1 LKRSLSKS
9 LGRTTKY
16 ATNQCL
22 SIVKT
27 LRIKKK
33 IHQKRLN
40 LYHDTMAE
48 IVRMPALSDTMTEGT
63 LVAWHKNV
71 GDSVEIGELLAEIE
85 TDKAVME
92 FQSLYDGVLL
102 HIGVEA
108 GNAVPVN
115 QVIAVIGAEGED
127 YKALLAE
134 AEKEDAGSDS
144 SEEIPSEEVLETV
157 AAPLENNHT
166 GENSSS
172 NDGRI
177 KASPLARSMAKEEGI
192 DLADVKG
199 SGDDGRIV
207 KRDVVEYMESKKS
220 ASPQVAAPQVGAS
233 QGDYEDVPVSQMR
246 KVIARRLGESK
257 FTAPH
262 FYLTMEIQMDKLI
275 ETRKYV
281 KKISEVPISFNDFIL
296 KACAKALQKHPG
308 VNASWLGDKIRYYN
322 YVNIG
327 VAVAMEEGLVVPVV
341 RNAETKALSQIASE
355 VRDMAER
362 ARDRKLQ
369 PEEMQG
375 NTFTVSNLG
384 MFGIDEFTAI
394 INPPD
399 ACILAVGRIAPRLV
413 MVDGE
418 VVEQNF
424 MKVTLSCDHRVVDGA
439 VGSRFLQT
447 LRDILEEPM
456 RLII

>member
-1 LKRSLSKS
+1 
-9 LGRTTKY
+9 
-16 ATNQCL
+16 
-22 SIVKT
+22 
-27 LRIKKK
+27 
-33 IHQKRLN
+33 
-40 LYHDTMAE
+40 MAE

-102 HIGVEA
+102 HIGIEA
-108 GNAVPVN
+108 GSAVPVN
-115 QVIAVIGAEGED
+115 QVIAVIGEEGED
-127 YKALLAE
+127 YKGELEE
-134 AEKEDAGSDS
+134 AQNEDGDAGI
-144 SEEIPSEEVLETV
+144 SEEETPSEEVLDTV
-157 AAPLENNHT
+157 SAPLEDNNQQ
-166 GENSSS
+166 SSG
-172 NDGRI
+172 NNDDGRI

-192 DLADVKG
+192 ELSAVKG

-207 KRDVVEYMESKKS
+207 KRDILDYMENQK
-220 ASPQVAAPQVGAS
+220 APAPQVSAPKVGS
-233 QGDYEDVPVSQMR
+233 PQGEYEDVPVSQMR

-257 FTAPH
+257 FSAPH
-262 FYLTMEIQMDKLI
+262 FYLTMEIRMDKLI
-275 ETRKYV
+275 ATRKQV
-281 KKISEVPISFNDFIL
+281 KKISEVSISYNDFIL
-296 KACAKALQKHPG
+296 KASAKALQKHSSI
-308 VNASWLGDKIRYYN
+308 NASWLGDKIRYYN

-327 VAVAMEEGLVVPVV
+327 VAVAMDEGLVVPVV
-341 RNAETKALSQIASE
+341 RNAETKALSQIATE

-399 ACILAVGRIAPRLV
+399 ACILAVGRISPRLV

-418 VVEQNF
+418 IEEHNF

-439 VGSRFLQT
+439 AGSRFLQT

>member
-1 LKRSLSKS
+1 
-9 LGRTTKY
+9 
-16 ATNQCL
+16 
-22 SIVKT
+22 
-27 LRIKKK
+27 
-33 IHQKRLN
+33 
-40 LYHDTMAE
+40 MAE

-92 FQSLYDGVLL
+92 FQSLYDGFLL
-102 HIGVEA
+102 HIGIEA
-108 GNAVPVN
+108 GSAVPVN
-115 QVIAVIGAEGED
+115 QVIAVIGEEGED
-127 YKALLAE
+127 YKGQLEE
-134 AEKEDAGSDS
+134 AQNEDGDAGISK
-144 SEEIPSEEVLETV
+144 EEAPSEEVLDSV
-157 AAPLENNHT
+157 SAPLEENNQQ
-166 GENSSS
+166 SSGS
-172 NDGRI
+172 NDDGRI
-177 KASPLARSMAKEEGI
+177 KASPLARSIAKEEGI
-192 DLADVKG
+192 QLSAVKG

-207 KRDVVEYMESKKS
+207 KRDILDYMENQK
-220 ASPQVAAPQVGAS
+220 APAPQVSAPKVGS
-233 QGDYEDVPVSQMR
+233 PQGEYEDVPVSQMR

-257 FTAPH
+257 FSAPH
-262 FYLTMEIQMDKLI
+262 FYLTMEIRMDKLMA
-275 ETRKYV
+275 TRKQV
-281 KKISEVPISFNDFIL
+281 KKISEVSISYNDFIL
-296 KACAKALQKHPG
+296 KACAKALQKHSSI
-308 VNASWLGDKIRYYN
+308 NASWLGDKIRYYN

-327 VAVAMEEGLVVPVV
+327 VAVAMDEGLVVPVV
-341 RNAETKALSQIASE
+341 RNAETKALSQIATE

-399 ACILAVGRIAPRLV
+399 ACILAVGRISPRLV

-418 VVEQNF
+418 IEEHNF

-439 VGSRFLQT
+439 AGSRFLQT